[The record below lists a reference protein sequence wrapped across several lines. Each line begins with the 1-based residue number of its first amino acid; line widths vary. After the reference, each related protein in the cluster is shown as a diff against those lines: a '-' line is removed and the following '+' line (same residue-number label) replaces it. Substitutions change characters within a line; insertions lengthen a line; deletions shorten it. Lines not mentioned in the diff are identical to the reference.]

1 MNTKHVKNVAVDI
14 PNLAATFWVL
24 GCFDTDGEVVQAL
37 VRCIGIVV
45 IEDRHSE
52 VYHASPDADRTHS
65 I

>member
-1 MNTKHVKNVAVDI
+1 MATICIEVGFS
-14 PNLAATFWVL
+14 AA
-24 GCFDTDGEVVQAL
+24 FDTAGEVLQAL
-37 VRCIGIVV
+37 VRRIGIVV